1 MDCRDK
7 VTDKMQDKKIE
18 ESTAKAEMEKCI
30 VDCADNHIKMLPSIL
45 QRMKDNISKGSLTQ
59 WFS

>member
-18 ESTAKAEMEKCI
+18 ESTAKAEMEKCV
-30 VDCADNHIKMLPSIL
+30 VDCADNHIKICN
-45 QRMKDNISKGSLTQ
+45 KIVIVVTN
-59 WFS
+59 